1 MCRLLLGLIVGFLCA
16 SSVFAA
22 DAGEVS
28 VVLEGQ
34 QPRGVEAREQAL
46 REGLETVIRR
56 VTGRDRVATLPGVAG
71 ALEDPS
77 RWLMRYAYE
86 GGTPPRLRAVFD
98 DRALVRHLSDQGAPV
113 WSGER
118 PPVLVWLVSEGA
130 GRGRM
135 VAAGDPLAEKLTS
148 AAARRGV
155 SLTLPEWDARDRDTV
170 AVADVRGRFDGP
182 LLQASRRYDA
192 EWVATAVLYESGQ
205 GGATT
210 LNWRLLQAGET
221 VANSRDRADDSGAAL
236 DQLVAEIADRIA
248 ERYSVGSATGS
259 GDGGGETN
267 EGVPARPAPT
277 TDALVDRSGWIT
289 VRGVRSLSDWQ
300 RLRRALAEL
309 GPMRSVAL
317 RVASDDR
324 VQFEVDFA
332 GGRSQLIRTV
342 SGVAGLSECD
352 EPSAAESPTFCF
364 R

>member
-1 MCRLLLGLIVGFLCA
+1 MYRLLLALIVGFLCA
-16 SSVFAA
+16 SPVFAA

-28 VVLEGQ
+28 VPLQGE
-34 QPRGVEAREQAL
+34 QPRGAEAREQAL
-46 REGLETVIRR
+46 RQGLETIIRR
-56 VTGRDRVATLPGVAG
+56 VTGRDQVADLPGVAG
-71 ALEDPS
+71 MLEDPS

-135 VAAGDPLAEKLTS
+135 VAAGDSLAEKLTS

-155 SLTLPEWDARDRDTV
+155 ALTLPEWDQRDRDTL
-170 AVADVRGRFDGP
+170 AVADIRGRFDGP
-182 LLQASRRYDA
+182 LLQASCRYDTD
-192 EWVATAVLYESGQ
+192 WIATAVLYDSGRA
-205 GGATT
+205 GAAT
-210 LNWRLLQAGET
+210 LNWRLLQDEET

-236 DQLVAEIADRIA
+236 DRLVDVIADRIA
-248 ERYSVGSATGS
+248 ERYSVGSGTDNGVDDA
-259 GDGGGETN
+259 GDGG
-267 EGVPARPAPT
+267 PARPAPT
-277 TDALVDRSGWIT
+277 TEALVDRSGWIT

-300 RLRRALAEL
+300 RLRQALADL

-332 GGRSQLIRTV
+332 GGRSQLIRSVT
-342 SGVAGLSECD
+342 GVEGLSECD
-352 EPSAAESPTFCF
+352 DPAAESPTFCF

>member
-1 MCRLLLGLIVGFLCA
+1 MYRLLLGLIVGFLCA

-22 DAGEVS
+22 DIGEVS
-28 VVLEGQ
+28 VPLESE
-34 QPRGVEAREQAL
+34 QPRGVQAREQAL
-46 REGLETVIRR
+46 RQGLETVVRR
-56 VTGRDRVATLPGVAG
+56 LTGRDQVAELPGVAG
-71 ALEDPS
+71 VLEDPS

-86 GGTPPRLRAVFD
+86 GGTPPRLRAAFD

-135 VAAGDPLAEKLTS
+135 VAAGDPLAEKLTA

-155 SLTLPEWDARDRDTV
+155 ALTLPEWDARDRDTV

-192 EWVATAVLYESGQ
+192 TWVATAVLYDSGQ

-210 LNWRLLQAGET
+210 VNWRLLQDGDA
-221 VANSRDRADDSGAAL
+221 VANSRDRADDTGAAL
-236 DQLVAEIADRIA
+236 DRLVAVIADRIA
-248 ERYSVGSATGS
+248 DRYSVSAAT
-259 GDGGGETN
+259 GDGGGEVDVA
-267 EGVPARPAPT
+267 GPSPSAPT
-277 TDALVDRSGWIT
+277 TDALIDRSGWIT
-289 VRGVRSLSDWQ
+289 VRGVRRLSDWQ
-300 RLRRALAEL
+300 RLRQALSDL

-332 GGRSQLIRTV
+332 GGRPQLIRSVT
-342 SGVAGLSECD
+342 GVEGLSEC
-352 EPSAAESPTFCF
+352 EAPAAQSPTFCF

>member
-1 MCRLLLGLIVGFLCA
+1 MYRLLLGLMVGLLYA
-16 SSVFAA
+16 TPLFAA

-28 VVLEGQ
+28 VPLEGE
-34 QPRGVEAREQAL
+34 QPRSAEAREQAL
-46 REGLETVIRR
+46 RQGLETVVRR
-56 VTGRDRVATLPGVAG
+56 LTGRGQVADLPGVAG
-71 ALEDPS
+71 VLEDPT

-118 PPVLVWLVSEGA
+118 PPVLVWLVAEGA

-135 VAAGDPLAEKLTS
+135 VAAGDPLAEELTS

-155 SLTLPEWDARDRDTV
+155 SLTLPEWDRRDRDTL
-170 AVADVRGRFDGP
+170 AVADIRGRFDGP
-182 LLQASRRYDA
+182 LLQASRRYDTD
-192 EWVATAVLYESGQ
+192 WVATAVLYDSGQ

-210 LNWRLLQAGET
+210 LNWRLLQDGET
-221 VANSRDRADDSGAAL
+221 VANSRDRADDRGAAL
-236 DQLVAEIADRIA
+236 DRLVDVIADRIA
-248 ERYSVGSATGS
+248 ERYSVGSGAGTDN
-259 GDGGGETN
+259 DGAVDAGPGA
-267 EGVPARPAPT
+267 PPRAAPT

-289 VRGVRSLSDWQ
+289 VHGVRRLSDWQ
-300 RLRRALAEL
+300 RLRQALAEL

-332 GGRSQLIRTV
+332 GGRAQLIR
-342 SGVAGLSECD
+342 SVARVEGLSECED
-352 EPSAAESPTFCF
+352 PAAESPTFCL